1 MTQKGVIIP
10 NTRMDNFHWFLWL
23 LAVIAFA
30 GIIALS
36 ILYPNTFLH
45 NFDKDIVIPRINITL
60 LP

>member
-1 MTQKGVIIP
+1 
-10 NTRMDNFHWFLWL
+10 MDNFHWFLWL